1 MTIPNP
7 DQGRAMPAERG
18 SDLAHAQNR
27 MTRQWSRVR
36 AVRITTTVIN
46 MVCGLFAAVLAAHI
60 VMVIGEAN
68 PANGVASF
76 VRGFAAAVSLGFDDL
91 FTPDSPKARILF
103 NYGLAALLWLALG
116 ALITTLIRRF
126 ARRGPD

>member
-1 MTIPNP
+1 
-7 DQGRAMPAERG
+7 MPAERG